1 MPVIK
6 RRIDRLAACALLA
19 LAIIACNKV
28 PDDVIQP
35 EEMAALMADVRI
47 AGAVVSV
54 NASDYRGPA
63 AKEALKQEVFRVHGV
78 TEAQYDSSLVWY
90 GHNIGVYQE
99 VTDRCIEILEQRA
112 REAGSA
118 AASAVMS
125 VAGDSVDVWDAPRLF
140 SFSNNSPTKY
150 ITFAL
155 DADRNWEPGDVYT
168 WHIRFLLAPETAH
181 WQLVAEYDDGAVESQ
196 SGTLHI
202 SQQGRQEIMLFCDS
216 TREAR
221 SISGWLEVTP
231 AGNRP
236 VVVDGVGLIRRRRYI
251 PTSGYRLQRRIVPR
265 PDYVDSTAVR

>member
-1 MPVIK
+1 MIK
-6 RRIDRLAACALLA
+6 RRIDRLVACALLA

-168 WHIRFLLAPETAH
+168 WHIRFLLAPETAR

-236 VVVDGVGLIRRRRYI
+236 VVVDSVGLIRRRRYI